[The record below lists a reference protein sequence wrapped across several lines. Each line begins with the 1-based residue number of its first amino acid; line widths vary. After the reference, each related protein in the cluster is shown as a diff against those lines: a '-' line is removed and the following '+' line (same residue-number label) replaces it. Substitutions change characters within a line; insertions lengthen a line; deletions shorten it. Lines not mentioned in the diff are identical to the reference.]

1 MTDISIG
8 RINSLKVWCGTSHH
22 EHGKKIFV
30 KKQKPIPEETRLN
43 YIKLLEGTLYS
54 QLSPENNE
62 GNTRK

>member
-8 RINSLKVWCGTSHH
+8 RINCLKVWCGTSHH
-22 EHGKKIFV
+22 AGRNKLFV

-43 YIKLLEGTLYS
+43 YFKLLEGTLYS

>member
-22 EHGKKIFV
+22 AGRNKLLV

-43 YIKLLEGTLYS
+43 YFKLLEGTLYS
-54 QLSPENNE
+54 QLSPE
-62 GNTRK
+62 GSNTNRVK